1 MHRACAGVTCKIGR
15 MSSSSCD
22 TWGPTQRER
31 VDVMVYTTR
40 LHAWQSQVLH
50 RSCRPPCEE
59 VKDHTLL
66 RHNTLPLHGDI

>member
-1 MHRACAGVTCKIGR
+1 MHRACAGVTCRIGR

-40 LHAWQSQVLH
+40 LLWTSMQ
-50 RSCRPPCEE
+50 RSDGP
-59 VKDHTLL
+59 HISLL
-66 RHNTLPLHGDI
+66 KIRCPYMAALR